1 MLRGYS
7 VMVWVGEEEDE
18 EEEEE
23 EEDETFR
30 TNLRTA
36 QWFQEVIRRSKAL
49 FLVHVRLH
57 LKLPETIGR
66 RGDDVRL
73 CQHLFL
79 YLFIVVAL

>member
-1 MLRGYS
+1 
-7 VMVWVGEEEDE
+7 MVWVGEEEDE

-57 LKLPETIGR
+57 LKLCEAVEYL
-66 RGDDVRL
+66 DDVRL